1 MLHSNAT
8 AAQQLH
14 WSKAYVVGLGAT
26 GFSCACYLDNLG
38 IEVFVFDTRKHP
50 PFADRL
56 ADEKPNIKQIFGSF
70 EKKCFVDTEVLVVSP
85 GVSLSE
91 PAIQDA
97 REAGVEI
104 IGDIELFC
112 RVARRPVI
120 GITGSNGKST
130 VTTLTEA
137 LLIAANV
144 SVLTGGNIGRPA
156 LDLLTEDEPDYY
168 LLELSSFQLES
179 VSTIALEVG
188 VILNVSPDHMD
199 RYENFES
206 YLSAK
211 TSISRGA
218 TTLIVNRDD
227 HALSNLVHEVKVS
240 NLLTFGLT
248 SPLSDM
254 ELGVLQHD
262 STDWLVWGSDYL
274 LPAKELKIEGRHNV
288 ANALAAFAI
297 ASTISTNNRFEKL
310 QALREFEGLPHRCE
324 LIRNYRGVAWIN
336 DSKGT
341 NVGATVAALEGMH
354 CPVILIAGGQAKQA
368 DFSPLEKAVRRFAR
382 QVVLYGEDR
391 EQISRALHSYIPVT
405 KVTTLQEATALAFS
419 FAQPGDAVLFSPACA
434 SFDMFDSFEH
444 RGDAFKEIVLD
455 MQC

>member
-1 MLHSNAT
+1 MSYTNTSTTCPLNWT
-8 AAQQLH
+8 
-14 WSKAYVVGLGAT
+14 KAYVVGLGAT

-38 IEVFVFDTRKHP
+38 IEVAVFDTRRHP

-56 ADEKPNIKQIFGSF
+56 SNEKPNIRQIFGSF
-70 EKKCFVDTEVLVVSP
+70 ERGHFVDTEVLVVSP

-91 PAIQDA
+91 PAIQSA
-97 REAGVEI
+97 RDIGIEI

-112 RVARRPVI
+112 RVANRPII

-130 VTTLTEA
+130 VTTLAEK
-137 LLIAANV
+137 LLVATNI
-144 SVLTGGNIGRPA
+144 SVLTGGNIGKPA
-156 LDLLTEDEPDYY
+156 LDLLAEDEPSFY

-179 VSTIALEVG
+179 VSTISLEVG
-188 VILNVSPDHMD
+188 VLLNVSPDHMD
-199 RYENFES
+199 RYDNFES
-206 YLSAK
+206 YLNAK
-211 TSISRGA
+211 TSIAQGA
-218 TTLIVNRDD
+218 TTLIINRDD
-227 HALSNLVHEVKVS
+227 PALSSLINEVNES
-240 NLLTFGLT
+240 NVLTFGLT
-248 SPLSDM
+248 NPSSDV
-254 ELGVLQHD
+254 ELGVLKRN
-262 STDWLVWGSDYL
+262 SADWLVWGSDYL
-274 LPAKELKIEGRHNV
+274 LPAKDLRIEGRHNV

-297 ASTISTNNRFEKL
+297 ASTVSSNNRSEKL
-310 QALREFEGLPHRCE
+310 QALREFKGLPHRCE

-368 DFSPLEKAVRRFAR
+368 DFAPLEKAVRRFAR

-391 EQISRALHSYIPVT
+391 EQISRALPSYIPVT
-405 KVTTLQEATALAFS
+405 KVTTLQEATALASS